1 MDRLHRL
8 RPRHAAVMA
17 AGALCALAGL
27 AAAGAAYAAGETL
40 AAFYKN
46 QVDPHFALVRA
57 GVEAAARDMGAGQ
70 VTHYAPTRPN
80 NLAEQLSELEDVTVK
95 KPDAILFMAVDP
107 RGVVPAIEKVNA
119 AGIPIVNYNDRVKG
133 GKFVSY
139 VAADDYNLGLDAGR
153 YLLKALGG
161 KGNVV
166 IIEGVKGAT
175 TSDDRVRGFMKALEE
190 NPGVK
195 LLASQPANYQRL
207 QALQVTENLI
217 QSNPSIDGV
226 MVASDLM
233 ASGTIEALEA
243 AGKKGTKV
251 VGIGGVPEAIDA
263 IKAGR
268 MLATAEFN
276 GYKMGCLAT
285 MAAVRYLRKQ
295 PVPETITIKGI
306 VIDKTTTGPFEV
318 PAEKRTCPKWEEYV
332 H

>member
-1 MDRLHRL
+1 MKNRHRTA
-8 RPRHAAVMA
+8 PHWI
-17 AGALCALAGL
+17 ALVV
-27 AAAGAAYAAGETL
+27 AAGAAALSAGSASAAGERL

-57 GVEAAARDMGAGQ
+57 GVEAAAKDMGAGP

-80 NLAEQLSELEDVTVK
+80 NLAEQLSEIEDVTVK

-119 AGIPIVNYNDRVKG
+119 AGIPLVNYNDRVRG

-175 TSDDRVRGFMKALEE
+175 TSDDRVRGFNKALEE

-207 QALQVTENLI
+207 QALQVMENLI

-226 MVASDLM
+226 MAAADVM
-233 ASGTIEALEA
+233 AFGAIEALEA
-243 AGKKGTKV
+243 AGKKSTKV
-251 VGIGGVPEAIDA
+251 VGIGGVPESIEA

-268 MLATAEFN
+268 LLATAEFN

-285 MAAVRYLRKQ
+285 MAAVRNLRKET
-295 PVPETITIKGI
+295 VPDTIVIKGI

-318 PAEKRTCPKWEEYV
+318 PAEKRTCPKWEDYAK
-332 H
+332 

>member
-1 MDRLHRL
+1 MVRNRITVA
-8 RPRHAAVMA
+8 RT
-17 AGALCALAGL
+17 L
-27 AAAGAAYAAGETL
+27 AAAGLIAATAFAPGVAVAAGERL

-57 GVEAAARDMGAGQ
+57 GVEAAAKDAGAGA

-80 NLAEQLSELEDVTVK
+80 NLAEQLSEIEDVTVK
-95 KPDAILFMAVDP
+95 RPDAILFMAVDP

-119 AGIPIVNYNDRVKG
+119 AGIPLVNYNDRVQG
-133 GKFVSY
+133 GKFVTY
-139 VAADDYNLGLDAGR
+139 VAADDFNLGLEAGR
-153 YLLKALGG
+153 YLLRSLGG

-175 TSDDRVRGFMKALEE
+175 TSDDRVRGFRKALEE
-190 NPGVK
+190 FPGVK

-226 MVASDLM
+226 LAAADVM
-233 ASGTIEALEA
+233 AFGAIEALEA
-243 AGKKGTKV
+243 AGRKSTKV
-251 VGIGGVPEAIDA
+251 VGIGGVPESIEA

-268 MLATAEFN
+268 LLATAEFN

-285 MAAVRYLRKQ
+285 QAAVRYLRKEPIPPQ
-295 PVPETITIKGI
+295 IVIKGI
-306 VIDKTTTGPFEV
+306 MIDKSTAGPFEV
-318 PAEKRTCPKWEEYV
+318 PADKRTCPKWEEYV
-332 H
+332 N

>member
-1 MDRLHRL
+1 MKHRH
-8 RPRHAAVMA
+8 RAAVRRV
-17 AGALCALAGL
+17 ALAVL
-27 AAAGAAYAAGETL
+27 AGAALHIGLACAAGERL

-57 GVEAAARDMGAGQ
+57 GVEAAAKDMGAGP

-80 NLAEQLSELEDVTVK
+80 NLAEQLSEIEDVTVK

-119 AGIPIVNYNDRVKG
+119 AGIPLVNYNDRVRG

-139 VAADDYNLGLDAGR
+139 VAADDFNLGLDAGR

-166 IIEGVKGAT
+166 IIEGVKGST
-175 TSDDRVRGFMKALEE
+175 TSDDRVRGFNKALEE

-226 MVASDLM
+226 MAAADVM
-233 ASGTIEALEA
+233 AFGAIEALEA
-243 AGKKGTKV
+243 AGRKATKV
-251 VGIGGVPEAIDA
+251 VGIGGVPESIEA

-268 MLATAEFN
+268 LLATAEFN

-285 MAAVRYLRKQ
+285 MAALRSLRKET
-295 PVPETITIKGI
+295 VPDTIVIKGI

-318 PAEKRTCPKWEEYV
+318 PADKRSCPKWEDYAK
-332 H
+332 

>member
-1 MDRLHRL
+1 MHRL
-8 RPRHAAVMA
+8 VSPVAIIAAIGTVLMA
-17 AGALCALAGL
+17 AASPAD
-27 AAAGAAYAAGETL
+27 AAGEKL

-57 GVEAAARDMGAGQ
+57 GVEAAAHDMNAGP

-80 NLAEQLSELEDVTVK
+80 NLAEQLSEIEDVTVK
-95 KPDAILFMAVDP
+95 KPDAILFMAVDA

-119 AGIPIVNYNDRVKG
+119 AGIPIVNYNDKVRG

-166 IIEGVKGAT
+166 IIEGVKGST
-175 TSDDRVRGFMKALEE
+175 TSDDRVRGFQAALAE

-195 LLASQPANYQRL
+195 LVASQPANYQRL

-217 QSNPSIDGV
+217 QANPQIDGV
-226 MVASDLM
+226 LAAADVM
-233 ASGTIEALEA
+233 AFGAIEALEA
-243 AGKKGTKV
+243 AGRKNAKV
-251 VGIGGVPEAIDA
+251 VGIGGVPESIEA

-268 MLATAEFN
+268 LLATAEFN
-276 GYKMGCLAT
+276 GYKMGCLAA
-285 MAAVRYLRKQ
+285 MAALRYLRKE
-295 PVPETITIKGI
+295 PVPDTIVIKGI

-318 PAEKRTCPKWEEYV
+318 PPEKRTCPKWEDYAR
-332 H
+332 

>member
-1 MDRLHRL
+1 MKHRH
-8 RPRHAAVMA
+8 RAAVRSV
-17 AGALCALAGL
+17 ALAALAG
-27 AAAGAAYAAGETL
+27 AALHVGPVSAAGERL

-57 GVEAAARDMGAGQ
+57 GVEAAAKDMGAGP

-80 NLAEQLSELEDVTVK
+80 NLAEQLSEIEDVTVK

-119 AGIPIVNYNDRVKG
+119 AGIPLVNYNDRVRG

-161 KGNVV
+161 KGDVV
-166 IIEGVKGAT
+166 IIEGVKGST
-175 TSDDRVRGFMKALEE
+175 TSDDRVRGFNKALEE

-226 MVASDLM
+226 MAAADVM
-233 ASGTIEALEA
+233 AFGAIEALEA
-243 AGKKGTKV
+243 AGRKATKV
-251 VGIGGVPEAIDA
+251 VGIGGVPESIEA

-268 MLATAEFN
+268 LLATAEFN

-285 MAAVRYLRKQ
+285 MAALRSLRKET
-295 PVPETITIKGI
+295 VPDTIVIKGI

-318 PAEKRTCPKWEEYV
+318 PAEKRTCPKWEDYAK
-332 H
+332 

>member
-1 MDRLHRL
+1 M
-8 RPRHAAVMA
+8 PRILSTTVRRTAVAFAATIAIVTA
-17 AGALCALAGL
+17 SS
-27 AAAGAAYAAGETL
+27 AGAAGESL

-57 GVEAAARDMGAGQ
+57 GVEAAAKDLGAGPI
-70 VTHYAPTRPN
+70 THYAPTRPN
-80 NLAEQLSELEDVTVK
+80 NLAEQLSQIEDVTVK
-95 KPDAILFMAVDP
+95 HPDAILFMAVDP

-119 AGIPIVNYNDRVKG
+119 AGIPIVNYNDRVQG

-139 VAADDYNLGLDAGR
+139 VAADDFNLGLDAGR

-175 TSDDRVRGFMKALEE
+175 TSDDRVRGFRKALEE
-190 NPGVK
+190 FPDVK

-217 QSNPSIDGV
+217 QSNPKIDGV
-226 MVASDLM
+226 MAAADVM
-233 ASGTIEALEA
+233 AFGAIEALEA
-243 AGKKGTKV
+243 AGKKDAKV
-251 VGIGGVPEAIDA
+251 VGIGGVPESIAA

-268 MLATAEFN
+268 LLATAEFN

-295 PVPETITIKGI
+295 PVPEKIVLKGI
-306 VIDKTTTGPFEV
+306 MIDNTTAAPFEV
-318 PAEKRTCPKWEEYV
+318 PADKRTCPKWEEYAN
-332 H
+332 

>member
-1 MDRLHRL
+1 MNKRRAAALHL
-8 RPRHAAVMA
+8 VVLVAAAGGAALYTGSTMA
-17 AGALCALAGL
+17 AG
-27 AAAGAAYAAGETL
+27 ERL

-57 GVEAAARDMGAGQ
+57 GVEAAAKDMGAGP

-80 NLAEQLSELEDVTVK
+80 NLAEQLSEIEDVTVK

-119 AGIPIVNYNDRVKG
+119 AGIPLVNYNDRVRG

-139 VAADDYNLGLDAGR
+139 VAADDYNLGLEAGR

-166 IIEGVKGAT
+166 IIEGVKGST
-175 TSDDRVRGFMKALEE
+175 TSDDRVRGFQKALAE
-190 NPGVK
+190 NPNVK

-226 MVASDLM
+226 MAAADVM
-233 ASGTIEALEA
+233 AFGAIEALEA
-243 AGKKGTKV
+243 AGRKATKV
-251 VGIGGVPEAIDA
+251 VGIGGVPESIEA

-268 MLATAEFN
+268 LLATAEFN

-285 MAAVRYLRKQ
+285 MAAVRNLRKE
-295 PVPETITIKGI
+295 PVPDTIVIKGI

-318 PAEKRTCPKWEEYV
+318 PAEKRTCPKWEEYAK
-332 H
+332 

>member
-1 MDRLHRL
+1 MKRPLPRLASL
-8 RPRHAAVMA
+8 FAIATVA
-17 AGALCALAGL
+17 LLGAGGALAS
-27 AAAGAAYAAGETL
+27 GEKL

-57 GVEAAARDMGAGQ
+57 GVEAAAKDMGAGP

-80 NLAEQLSELEDVTVK
+80 NLAEQLSEIEDVTVK
-95 KPDAILFMAVDP
+95 KPDAILFMAVDA

-119 AGIPIVNYNDRVKG
+119 AGIPLVNYNDRVRG

-166 IIEGVKGAT
+166 IIEGVKGST
-175 TSDDRVRGFMKALEE
+175 TSDDRVRGFRKAIEE

-217 QSNPSIDGV
+217 QANPQIDGV
-226 MVASDLM
+226 MAAADVM
-233 ASGTIEALEA
+233 AFGAIEALEA
-243 AGKKGTKV
+243 AGKKSAKV
-251 VGIGGVPEAIDA
+251 VGIGGVPESIEA
-263 IKAGR
+263 IKSGR
-268 MLATAEFN
+268 LLATAEFN
-276 GYKMGCLAT
+276 GYKMGCLAA
-285 MAAVRYLRKQ
+285 MAAVRYLRKE
-295 PVPETITIKGI
+295 PVPDTIVIKGI

-318 PAEKRTCPKWEEYV
+318 PPEKRTCPKWEEYAK
-332 H
+332 

>member
-1 MDRLHRL
+1 MRAF
-8 RPRHAAVMA
+8 PRTLVRTTLTACVAAI
-17 AGALCALAGL
+17 
-27 AAAGAAYAAGETL
+27 AAAGSAGASADGERL

-57 GVEAAARDMGAGQ
+57 GVERAAKDLTAGP

-80 NLAEQLSELEDVTVK
+80 NLAEQLSEIEDVTVK
-95 KPDAILFMAVDP
+95 HPDAILFMAVDS

-119 AGIPIVNYNDRVKG
+119 AGIPLVNYNDRVQG

-175 TSDDRVRGFMKALEE
+175 TSDDRVRGFRKALEE

-195 LLASQPANYQRL
+195 LVASQPANYQRL

-217 QSNPSIDGV
+217 QSNPNIDGV
-226 MVASDLM
+226 MAAADVM
-233 ASGTIEALEA
+233 AFGVIEALEA
-243 AGKKGTKV
+243 AGKKNTKV
-251 VGIGGVPEAIDA
+251 VGIGGVPESIEA

-268 MLATAEFN
+268 LLATAEFN

-285 MAAVRYLRKQ
+285 MAAIRSLRKQ
-295 PVPETITIKGI
+295 PVPAQITIKGI
-306 VIDKTTTGPFEV
+306 VIDKTNMAPFEI
-318 PAEKRTCPKWEEYV
+318 PADKRTCPKWEEFAS
-332 H
+332 

>member
-1 MDRLHRL
+1 MTKRFR
-8 RPRHAAVMA
+8 A
-17 AGALCALAGL
+17 AGQLVALAIV
-27 AAAGAAYAAGETL
+27 AGGTLFHAGPTSAAGERL

-57 GVEAAARDMGAGQ
+57 GVEAAARDMGAGP

-80 NLAEQLSELEDVTVK
+80 NLAEQLSEIEDVTVK

-119 AGIPIVNYNDRVKG
+119 AGIPLVNYNDRVRG

-166 IIEGVKGAT
+166 IIEGVKGST
-175 TSDDRVRGFMKALEE
+175 TSDDRVRGFQKALEE
-190 NPGVK
+190 NPSVK

-207 QALQVTENLI
+207 QALQVMENLI

-226 MVASDLM
+226 MAAADVM
-233 ASGTIEALEA
+233 AFGAIEALEA
-243 AGKKGTKV
+243 AGKKATRV
-251 VGIGGVPEAIDA
+251 VGIGGVPESIEA

-268 MLATAEFN
+268 LLATAEFN

-285 MAAVRYLRKQ
+285 IAALRSLRKES
-295 PVPETITIKGI
+295 VPDTIVIKGI

-318 PAEKRTCPKWEEYV
+318 PAEKRTCPKWEDYAK
-332 H
+332 